1 MSVTIDS
8 CWLEL
13 TVPTVTLALHEKGVV
28 KGVFPN
34 QKDKTYLA
42 SEDRIR
48 LNHEIK
54 WNENI
59 ESYTLL

>member
-1 MSVTIDS
+1 MFVTIDS

-13 TVPTVTLALHEKGVV
+13 TVPIVTLALHEKRVV

-54 WNENI
+54 
-59 ESYTLL
+59 